1 MKKFS
6 LFFILACAII
16 CCTSCQKEKTYV
28 ANLFIENATLNT
40 IFISIK
46 IQENQQE
53 TFFRVEPYDRL
64 LVSTVIADSKEA
76 FESNP
81 FPNPKHVAEE
91 IILKIDGINYSISN
105 VTDKGGE
112 ILDRKNYIENDKL
125 YEYDEFYET
134 YRVPYIFSITDEYIE
149 SLKKQ

>member
-16 CCTSCQKEKTYV
+16 CCTSCQKEKLYV

-64 LVSTVIADSKEA
+64 LVSTGIADSKEA
-76 FESNP
+76 FESNS
-81 FPNPKHVAEE
+81 FPNEE